1 MRTLIFLV
9 FSLLLVACQPQS
21 LQTDRLLAEWEQQ
34 GDLSALATLNQRCVQ
49 LAENDL
55 ADSVFTICSQLFRR
69 FPEEV
74 SGSPD
79 SLSYAVSRAFYNFHS
94 SAVRP
99 EQRQQFIHITDS
111 LAEVGHPC
119 LTTTYRYY
127 LLAYRCSM
135 NHPDNRSL
143 LEEAL
148 SLPKCMDLTQ
158 ELEFASRLSWEL
170 LQTDYSADVYIG
182 MQERAVEAYRQGGRP
197 IDVVSLLSDTGFL
210 YNRVGQYE
218 KGLAYLQ
225 EAIEYMEQQGGEPTF
240 GTVTLYGNTANLY
253 ARLRLFDKALE
264 LNQKAIETSER
275 LSLPNLKCD
284 LLRMRGS
291 IWEHNECYDSTLYY
305 YQSAFD
311 LSEELPNKKVY
322 QQKLKSEL
330 ANFWVEHH
338 DLYPDKLQEA
348 TRRLTEICADTTTT
362 GSVKTTSRFM
372 LGLAQTLGGN
382 SSEGFP
388 RMEEATREFVEQQYN
403 ESIDFAYTWLMKM
416 YALHGRDRQLAQ
428 LYPAYQ
434 AMSDTIHR
442 EEKMWAVIAANV
454 RYESGRQEERN
465 RSLAIEID
473 QKEQTLFYMY
483 TVWVLT
489 SFLFVGSLVY
499 LVKIRRQ
506 RRKERALHQNQLRNL
521 LASQKEL
528 NLKNERLSQELEVAM
543 CNQTIDRMRQMLN
556 PSLLSGEQELQ
567 FRQSFAALY
576 PRYLP
581 GLRGRCPELTK
592 SDELLCMLI
601 YLNQNTDEIALAL
614 GISRASVNSARSRIR
629 KKLGLKKEDSLE
641 EALRK

>member
-1 MRTLIFLV
+1 MLGW
-9 FSLLLVACQPQS
+9 LLVACRPQP
-21 LQTDRLLAEWEQQ
+21 LQTDELLMAWEQR
-34 GDLSALATLNQRCVQ
+34 GDLPTLAALNQRCGQ
-49 LAENDL
+49 LAECHS
-55 ADSVFTICSQLFRR
+55 ADSVFTVCAELFRR
-69 FPEEV
+69 FPEAV
-74 SGSPD
+74 SGPAD
-79 SLSYAVSRAFYNFHS
+79 SLSYAVSRAFYNFRF
-94 SAVRP
+94 SATRP
-99 EQRQQFIHITDS
+99 EQMRQFAHIMDS
-111 LAEVGHPC
+111 LAAAGHPC

-127 LLAYRCSM
+127 LLAYRCSVD
-135 NHPDNRSL
+135 HPDHRSL

-148 SLPKCMDLTQ
+148 RLPACMDLTQ
-158 ELEFASRLSWEL
+158 EVEFASRLSWEL
-170 LQTDYSADVYIG
+170 LQAIYPAEAYVG
-182 MQERAVEAYRQGGRP
+182 MQERAIEAYRQGGRP
-197 IDVVSLLSDTGFL
+197 IDVVSLLSDMGFL

-218 KGLAYLQ
+218 KGIAYLL
-225 EAIEYMEQQGGEPTF
+225 EAIEYMEKQGGKPTY

-264 LNQKAIETSER
+264 FNQKAIETSER

-291 IWEHNECYDSTLYY
+291 IYEHNERYDSTLYY

-311 LSEELPNKKVY
+311 LSEELPNKEVY
-322 QQKLKSEL
+322 QQNLKSAL

-338 DLYPDKLQEA
+338 ELYPDRLQEA
-348 TRRLTEICADTTTT
+348 TRMLTELCDDTTVVEA
-362 GSVKTTSRFM
+362 VKTTSQFM
-372 LGLAQTLGGN
+372 LGLARTLRGDAD
-382 SSEGFP
+382 EGLP
-388 RMEEATREFVEQQYN
+388 RMEEATRQFVEQQYD

-416 YALHGRDRQLAQ
+416 YAIHGRDRQLAR

-442 EEKMWAVIAANV
+442 EEKTWAVIAANV

-465 RSLAIEID
+465 KRLSIEIE
-473 QKEQTLFYMY
+473 QKEQTFFYMY

-489 SFLFVGSLVY
+489 SLLLAGSVAY

-506 RRKERALHQNQLRNL
+506 RRKERTFHRDQLRNL

-528 NLKNERLSQELEVAM
+528 NLKNERLNQELEAAM
-543 CNQTIDRMRQMLN
+543 CNQTIDKMRQMLN
-556 PSLLSGEQELQ
+556 PSLLNGEQELR

-601 YLNQNTDEIALAL
+601 YLNQNTDEIALSL

-629 KKLGLKKEDSLE
+629 KKLGLRKEDSLE
-641 EALRK
+641 EALRS